1 MKFTELLDT
10 ISNII
15 EKNANKNYQFVMLR
29 YLLIVGSSS
38 KKDIAIELQN
48 YNQDVKKD
56 YRDAGDV
63 FKVLTESKKDLVTE
77 KDQMFSINNF
87 DELNDEQRYSLIN
100 KCGEKILVI
109 NKIKNS
115 GSMPTHL
122 DMTWKDAAFKVLKE
136 ENKPLNRVRITD
148 LILKRHY
155 VKEHN
160 ALTPYETVARDMDKD
175 IENSNESLF
184 KKLEPGIYGLND
196 SNFGLDTNDDL
207 LLMGHK
213 LFLMN
218 LLNQIKLRLNNLNT
232 KLHPELIMKNEF
244 NTLIRTFSPQIADD
258 LFSGSINFPNYES
271 VIYVNLKVLEALN
284 QNITNAGKKFIIVD
298 ASSHLIKHGRL
309 PGYLLSEI
317 LKKYCKVNG
326 IGYIPLSD
334 SLNESKKM
342 VWKHCGLS
350 MGI

>member
-100 KCGEKILVI
+100 KCGEKILVV

-160 ALTPYETVARDMDKD
+160 AWL
-175 IENSNESLF
+175 
-184 KKLEPGIYGLND
+184 
-196 SNFGLDTNDDL
+196 
-207 LLMGHK
+207 
-213 LFLMN
+213 
-218 LLNQIKLRLNNLNT
+218 QI
-232 KLHPELIMKNEF
+232 
-244 NTLIRTFSPQIADD
+244 PQI
-258 LFSGSINFPNYES
+258 L
-271 VIYVNLKVLEALN
+271 
-284 QNITNAGKKFIIVD
+284 
-298 ASSHLIKHGRL
+298 
-309 PGYLLSEI
+309 
-317 LKKYCKVNG
+317 
-326 IGYIPLSD
+326 
-334 SLNESKKM
+334 
-342 VWKHCGLS
+342 
-350 MGI
+350 